1 MCLQDY
7 LIFCTFS
14 LALHILAFAT
24 FLVRI
29 KQDADDKADIAQ
41 RVIDLFVAAWPSLAP
56 AVVLFAI
63 GVRMTR
69 LKAAGISTLQPDKL
83 DAAAYTQIVCFDKTG
98 TLTANMV
105 SPSAYLTA

>member
-7 LIFCTFS
+7 FIFCTFP
-14 LALHILAFAT
+14 LALQILAFAT
-24 FLVRI
+24 FLV
-29 KQDADDKADIAQ
+29 KLEQAAEDKVDALE
-41 RVIDLFVAAWPSLAP
+41 RVVDLFVAAWPSLAP

-69 LKAAGISTLQPDKL
+69 LNGAGISTLQPDKL
-83 DAAAYTQIVCFDKTG
+83 DAAAYTQVVCFDKTG

-105 SPSAYLTA
+105 SPSAHLRA